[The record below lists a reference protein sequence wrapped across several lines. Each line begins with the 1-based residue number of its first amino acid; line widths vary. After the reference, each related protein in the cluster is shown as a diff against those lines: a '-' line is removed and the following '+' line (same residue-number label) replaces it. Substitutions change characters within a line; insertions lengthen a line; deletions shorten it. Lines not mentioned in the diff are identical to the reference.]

1 MASAPMSMD
10 REEKSACSELWRS
23 LPPLLTVLGSWVPGV
38 YLTLHFGS
46 LSLTALALSDEV
58 WLHSLGS

>member
-1 MASAPMSMD
+1 MD
-10 REEKSACSELWRS
+10 REEKYACSELWRS